1 MIRCVHC
8 MQTISATHPPTP
20 LFRALFGVV
29 SCRVVSFPFFSKFK
43 KERRKEKKGVVFNLP
58 LPPPLSV
65 FSLALV
71 ASRRI
76 ASHCIVSRRVRVAAD
91 VVDCRRLGIAA
102 SVPFLIVAT
111 ALLTLRR
118 SLLDYQLFLFLVASR
133 IFFSLSPFCA
143 AILPFCQPHH
153 QLNWIFMWCTNV

>member
-43 KERRKEKKGVVFNLP
+43 KERRKEKKRVVFNLP

-76 ASHCIVSRRVRVAAD
+76 ASHCVTSCARCGGCCGLQAAGN
-91 VVDCRRLGIAA
+91 CRIC
-102 SVPFLIVAT
+102 
-111 ALLTLRR
+111 
-118 SLLDYQLFLFLVASR
+118 SLLNRRHCAPNSPAVASGLSTFSFSCCVAHFLFS
-133 IFFSLSPFCA
+133 F
-143 AILPFCQPHH
+143 AILCCHSASH
-153 QLNWIFMWCTNV
+153 IIN